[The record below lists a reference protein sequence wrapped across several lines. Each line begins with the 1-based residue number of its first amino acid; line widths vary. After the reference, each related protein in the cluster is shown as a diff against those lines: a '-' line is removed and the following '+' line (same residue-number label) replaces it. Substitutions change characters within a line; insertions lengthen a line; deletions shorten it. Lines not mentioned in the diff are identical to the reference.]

1 MAVEAAEGRYL
12 SDVLGEVTLRRE
24 GERLIFDIGAMA
36 GEVRV
41 DPQRPDR
48 WIIWE
53 GPLFT
58 MPLAFDPEARRLTF
72 GEGAAQYVFEE
83 VQ

>member
-1 MAVEAAEGRYL
+1 VG
-12 SDVLGEVTLRRE
+12 D
-24 GERLIFDIGAMA
+24 RLVFDIGAME

-41 DPQRPDR
+41 DAQRPGR

-72 GEGAAQYVFEE
+72 GEGAAQYSFEA